1 MPKENRNQSIQQ
13 IVDTVKDDLLK
24 KEQSHVCFICTH
36 NSRRSQFS
44 QAWMSV
50 LSQKLNLP
58 ITVYSAGTE
67 KTACNQRTVD
77 SLLRNG
83 FKMISKTD
91 DVNNPA
97 FHLEYEGFEVRLS
110 SKTVDDLN
118 EVPDYIAIMTC
129 GDADQNCPYIPS
141 AKERVSLTYKDPKY
155 ADDTPME
162 AEAYDR
168 CCNEIKT
175 ELTQILNELRK

>member
-1 MPKENRNQSIQQ
+1 MDRILSIQQ
-13 IVDTVKDDLLK
+13 MIDAINADLK
-24 KEQSHVCFICTH
+24 SNTQSHVCFICTH

-83 FKMISKTD
+83 FKLISKTE

-97 FHLEYEGFEVRLS
+97 FHLEYEGTEVKLS
-110 SKTVDDLN
+110 SKTINDLSG
-118 EVPDYIAIMTC
+118 VPDYLAIMTC
-129 GDADQNCPYIPS
+129 GDADENCPYIPA
-141 AKERVSLTYKDPKY
+141 AKHRISLTYKDPKY

-175 ELTQILNELRK
+175 ELTHIINELKK

>member
-1 MPKENRNQSIQQ
+1 MDRAQSFQNI
-13 IVDTVKDDLLK
+13 IDIIKSDLK
-24 KEQSHVCFICTH
+24 NDVQSHVCFICTH

-44 QAWMSV
+44 QAWMCV
-50 LSQKLNLP
+50 LSQMYKLP

-83 FKMISKTD
+83 FRLIAQSD
-91 DVNNPA
+91 DEVNPE

-110 SKTVDDLN
+110 SKTVDELN
-118 EVPDYIAIMTC
+118 KVPDYLAIMTC

-155 ADDTPME
+155 ADDTKME
-162 AEAYDR
+162 HQAYDF
-168 CCNEIKT
+168 CCNEIKA
-175 ELTQILNELRK
+175 ELTYILNELKK